1 MRHLLLILFGALGCP
16 EPPEERQKDCIDHLD
31 VLYLNGNKDEALEAA
46 QKLLKTG
53 IKNEKKDFLNESP
66 MTVFSHAFL
75 AMVQFKVRDAERL
88 FELAA
93 TKFQKTGK
101 IKEASISYAEQGN
114 SAILLGK
121 FKESDQ
127 SLKMATK
134 LLEGN
139 AGEDLPGIKKHISE
153 VNGRLITMIILA
165 KSDADLKMKMELQ
178 SKETTTPISLQYD
191 TLNSFG
197 NYFMST
203 GEYEI
208 ANFCFTNALH
218 LVETGLL
225 IPEDARKE
233 IQKNL
238 EKVRLKLK
246 DEKAP

>member
-16 EPPEERQKDCIDHLD
+16 NPPEEQQKDCIDHLA
-31 VLYLNGNKDEALEAA
+31 VLFLSGNKDEALEAA
-46 QKLLKTG
+46 EKVLKTG
-53 IKNEKKDFLNESP
+53 IKNEKKDYLNESP
-66 MTVFSHAFL
+66 LTVFSHAFL
-75 AMVQFKVRDAERL
+75 ARIQLNARDAERL

-121 FKESDQ
+121 FKESNQ
-127 SLKMATK
+127 SLKMAIK

-139 AGEDLPGIKKHISE
+139 AGEDLPRIKRHISE
-153 VNGRLITMIILA
+153 VDGRLITMIILA

-178 SKETTTPISLQYD
+178 SKEKTTPISLQYD

-197 NYFMST
+197 NHFMHT

-208 ANFCFTNALH
+208 SNLFYTNALH
-218 LVETGLL
+218 LVETGLV

>member
-16 EPPEERQKDCIDHLD
+16 NPPEEQQKDCIDHLAF
-31 VLYLNGNKDEALEAA
+31 LFMNGNKDEAVEAA
-46 QKLLKTG
+46 EKVLKTG
-53 IKNEKKDFLNESP
+53 IKNEKKDYLNESP
-66 MTVFSHAFL
+66 LTVFSHAFL
-75 AMVQFKVRDAERL
+75 ARIQLNARDAERL

-127 SLKMATK
+127 SLKMAIK

-139 AGEDLPGIKKHISE
+139 SGEDLPRIKKHISE
-153 VNGRLITMIILA
+153 VDGRLITMIILA

-178 SKETTTPISLQYD
+178 SKEKTTPISLQYD

-197 NYFMST
+197 NHFMHT

-208 ANFCFTNALH
+208 ANLFYTNTLH
-218 LVETGLL
+218 LVKTGLV

>member
-1 MRHLLLILFGALGCP
+1 
-16 EPPEERQKDCIDHLD
+16 
-31 VLYLNGNKDEALEAA
+31 
-46 QKLLKTG
+46 
-53 IKNEKKDFLNESP
+53 
-66 MTVFSHAFL
+66 
-75 AMVQFKVRDAERL
+75 
-88 FELAA
+88 
-93 TKFQKTGK
+93 
-101 IKEASISYAEQGN
+101 
-114 SAILLGK
+114 
-121 FKESDQ
+121 
-127 SLKMATK
+127 
-134 LLEGN
+134 
-139 AGEDLPGIKKHISE
+139 
-153 VNGRLITMIILA
+153 MIILA

-218 LVETGLL
+218 LVETGLV

-238 EKVRLKLK
+238 EKARLKLK